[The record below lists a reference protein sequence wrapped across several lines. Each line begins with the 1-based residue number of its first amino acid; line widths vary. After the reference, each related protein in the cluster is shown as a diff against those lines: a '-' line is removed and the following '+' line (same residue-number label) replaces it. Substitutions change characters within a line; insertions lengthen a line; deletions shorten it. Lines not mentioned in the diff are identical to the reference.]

1 MLFLDFDKLSARNI
15 YVLGVLS
22 AILSGI
28 CLQMTHLTRRSGVY
42 YNYSE
47 SVITFIPLFISLGL
61 SFALFT
67 LSYNYKPEGS
77 ENRFIQ
83 DNLFVEMI
91 WIGIFCF
98 TARSALSMSFE
109 DENPD

>member
-1 MLFLDFDKLSARNI
+1 MLLSCLFFMLWIEIPETMALQMKMENSQDPLLMMFFDFDKLSPRNI

-28 CLQMTHLTRRSGVY
+28 CLQMTHITRRSGVY

-47 SVITFIPLFISLGL
+47 SVITFIPLFISFGV

-77 ENRFIQ
+77 ENRFI
-83 DNLFVEMI
+83 
-91 WIGIFCF
+91 
-98 TARSALSMSFE
+98 
-109 DENPD
+109 